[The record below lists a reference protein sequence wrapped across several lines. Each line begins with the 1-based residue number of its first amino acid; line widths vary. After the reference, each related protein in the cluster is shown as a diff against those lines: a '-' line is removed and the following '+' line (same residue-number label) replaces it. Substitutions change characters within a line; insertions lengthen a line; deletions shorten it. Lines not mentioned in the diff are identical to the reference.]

1 MSILGNLTS
10 PTSLNPMN
18 IQNVMLA
25 LIAIGWFH
33 CSSTNHVF
41 MLMMETQE
49 FRNSELLSSL
59 AKYFPTLQQKHSC

>member
-10 PTSLNPMN
+10 PTSLNLMN

-33 CSSTNHVF
+33 CGSTNHVDDGDARISQF
-41 MLMMETQE
+41 
-49 FRNSELLSSL
+49 
-59 AKYFPTLQQKHSC
+59 